1 MNENIFCEE
10 PTAAQTDSSFEI
22 IFLEKTLR
30 NGKRLITGLY
40 KPPNQKGE
48 YFFKI
53 LVWLSMI
60 LFQNTDILSYILF

>member
-40 KPPNQKGE
+40 KPQNQKGE

-53 LVWLSMI
+53 LV
-60 LFQNTDILSYILF
+60 